1 MKISFKKLKF
11 KEMLIEH
18 VEKIVLGLA
27 MVSLLLFVVA
37 AVKREKLP
45 SDQEPDNLKSD
56 AQRAQQHIA
65 NSVVPPEDLPPKD
78 APKYV
83 NRIKREPVQLSYY
96 EQTLPFNAPI
106 IESKTPRDEP
116 IYLTATE
123 IRANAGFAT
132 ICDD

>member
-27 MVSLLLFVVA
+27 VVCLLLFVVS

-45 SDQEPDNLKSD
+45 SEQEPDNLKSD
-56 AQRAQQHIA
+56 VQRAQQHIA

-78 APKYV
+78 TPKYI

-96 EQTLPFNAPI
+96 EQTLPFNGRLLNR
-106 IESKTPRDEP
+106 KR
-116 IYLTATE
+116 LATNLF
-123 IRANAGFAT
+123 I
-132 ICDD
+132 